1 MPDTRSFVRRFRWPL
16 AILGIVV
23 LVAVVAPFVYINFI
37 KSEPAERLSLDDVP
51 TESSTPDDG
60 EPTAGIE
67 GTWTTTDDSVVQYR
81 IQEVLF
87 GQDAEAT
94 GTADGVTGS
103 VEIAGTEVTSAEVEV
118 DMTTFESGESNRD
131 DQFEGR
137 IMETAQFPT
146 ATFSLTEPI
155 DLGGEPAAGEEIT
168 VTATGELTMHGVTQI
183 ITFDLTARR
192 TGSTFAANA
201 TIPITFSDYQ
211 IDDPSGGPAQ
221 VGDTGELEL
230 LLVFAR

>member
-1 MPDTRSFVRRFRWPL
+1 MPESRSFLRRFRWPL
-16 AILGIVV
+16 IILGIVV

-37 KSEPAERLSLDDVP
+37 KPEPAERLSLDDVP
-51 TESSTPDDG
+51 TESSTGDEG
-60 EPTAGIE
+60 EAAAGIE

-81 IQEVLF
+81 IREVLF

-103 VEIAGTEVTSAEVEV
+103 VEIAGTEVTTAEVEV
-118 DMTTFESGESNRD
+118 DMTTFVSGESNRD
-131 DQFEGR
+131 SQFEGR
-137 IMETAQFPT
+137 IMETAEFPT

-155 DLGGEPAAGEEIT
+155 DLGGEPADGEEIT
-168 VTATGELTMHGVTQI
+168 VTATGELTMHGVTQT
-183 ITFDLTARR
+183 ITFDLIARR
-192 TGSTFAANA
+192 SGSTFAANA
-201 TIPITFSDYQ
+201 TIPITFSDYE

-230 LLVFAR
+230 LLVFGQ